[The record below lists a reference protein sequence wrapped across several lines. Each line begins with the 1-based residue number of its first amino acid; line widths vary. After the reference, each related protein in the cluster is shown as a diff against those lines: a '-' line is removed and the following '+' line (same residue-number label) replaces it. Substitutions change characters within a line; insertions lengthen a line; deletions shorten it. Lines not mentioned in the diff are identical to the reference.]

1 MQTTLTLCVIGIA
14 VSLVTVLPGH
24 ADVTFTP
31 AEQARIALH
40 GPWPATIPGDPGN
53 EYSGLHWAEQAGEQL
68 FNDTALSGSG
78 EFSCASC
85 HNPALG
91 FTDGLRVSIGADTHF
106 RNSQTLLNAGLQRWF
121 GWDGGTDS
129 LWAAALRPML
139 SPIEMNATIDAVAQY
154 LRSEPRYAD
163 VLQRNADDQYITLD
177 SQTNESLS
185 VKAAK
190 LIGAYVRTLVSGRAA
205 FDNFRD
211 ELLSTDTS
219 TAKTRANTESGLLND
234 GSKNRTIMSD
244 AAKRGLKLFIGEAN
258 CQLCHY
264 GPNFSNGEF
273 HDIGRPF
280 FIGVGEV
287 DPGRYR
293 GIERLRTDP
302 YNLTGSF
309 NGTNNSAEICKTER
323 VKLTR
328 ADWGRWR
335 TPSLR
340 NLTATAPYMH
350 DGSIDTLREVVD
362 AYADIDPTRLHTEG
376 ESILRPLDLSEQQRE
391 DLVAFLESLSVG
403 E

>member
-1 MQTTLTLCVIGIA
+1 M
-14 VSLVTVLPGH
+14 
-24 ADVTFTP
+24 TFTP
-31 AEQARIALH
+31 AQQARIALH
-40 GPWPATIPGDPGN
+40 GPWPATIPDDPGN
-53 EYSGLHWAEQAGEQL
+53 EYSGLQWAEQAGEQL
-68 FNDTALSGSG
+68 FNDAALSGNG
-78 EFSCASC
+78 ELSCASC
-85 HNPALG
+85 HQPALG
-91 FTDGLRVSIGADTHF
+91 FTDGLPVSVGADTHF

-139 SPIEMNATIDAVAQY
+139 SPIEMNATIDGIAQY
-154 LRSEPRYAD
+154 LRSAPRYAD
-163 VLQRNADDQYITLD
+163 ALQRSAQGEQISLN
-177 SQTNESLS
+177 SQTSEGLS

-190 LIGAYVRTLVSGRAA
+190 LIGAYVRTLVSEHTA
-205 FDNFRD
+205 FDHFRD
-211 ELLSTDTS
+211 ELLSTDPLTTPAS
-219 TAKTRANTESGLLND
+219 ANAEKGSVNKS
-234 GSKNRTIMSD
+234 SKNKSTMSD
-244 AAKRGLKLFIGEAN
+244 AAKRGLQLFIGEAN

-302 YNLTGSF
+302 YNLNGTY
-309 NGTNNSAEICKTER
+309 NGTNNPAEIRKTER

-340 NLTATAPYMH
+340 NLTSTAPYMH
-350 DGSIDTLREVVD
+350 DGSIKTLREVVD
-362 AYADIDPTRLHTEG
+362 AYADIDPMRLHTEG
-376 ESILRPLDLSEQQRE
+376 ESILSPLDLSERQRE
-391 DLVAFLESLSVG
+391 DLVAFLESLSLG

>member
-1 MQTTLTLCVIGIA
+1 
-14 VSLVTVLPGH
+14 
-24 ADVTFTP
+24 
-31 AEQARIALH
+31 
-40 GPWPATIPGDPGN
+40 
-53 EYSGLHWAEQAGEQL
+53 
-68 FNDTALSGSG
+68 
-78 EFSCASC
+78 
-85 HNPALG
+85 
-91 FTDGLRVSIGADTHF
+91 
-106 RNSQTLLNAGLQRWF
+106 
-121 GWDGGTDS
+121 
-129 LWAAALRPML
+129 ML
-139 SPIEMNATIDAVAQY
+139 STIEMNATIDGIAQY

-163 VLQRNADDQYITLD
+163 VLQRNADGQYITLD

-211 ELLSTDTS
+211 KLLLTDTS
-219 TAKTRANTESGLLND
+219 TAQVSANAKPGIPND
-234 GSKNRTIMSD
+234 DSKNKPTMSD

-309 NGTNNSAEICKTER
+309 NGTNNSAEIRKTER